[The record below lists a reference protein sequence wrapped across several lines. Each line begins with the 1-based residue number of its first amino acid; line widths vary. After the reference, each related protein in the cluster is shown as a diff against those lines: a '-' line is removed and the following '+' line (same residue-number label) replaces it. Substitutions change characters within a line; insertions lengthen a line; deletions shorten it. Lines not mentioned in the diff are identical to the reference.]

1 VNVDVIAFG
10 SSIVFLRKGEY
21 LIPRLLFGRVRPVQF
36 DEMKQEMS
44 EKIIQNA
51 ESPSLGS
58 ESMNRSFVLHK
69 DIWFRA
75 LLNALV

>member
-1 VNVDVIAFG
+1 MDVIAFG
-10 SSIVFLRKGEY
+10 SSIGSLGTGEY

-36 DEMKQEMS
+36 DEMKHEMA
-44 EKIIQNA
+44 EEIIQNA

-58 ESMNRSFVLHK
+58 ESTNRSFVLHRE
-69 DIWFRA
+69 IWFRA